1 MVDSAG
7 GQGETHTHTREHRLS
22 VRQLLVKFTESC
34 ICISASGR
42 MHMQMATMLIVIKG
56 HLRRRFSR
64 LLTRSRSPSTL
75 FCSLSHRFSSRTP
88 ASPTRPP
95 PAFCTLSV
103 AALPL
108 SQSPRTAEHSRFCA
122 NELPSELASRL
133 RCPSDTRKRPRQRRV
148 NVGLMAPS

>member
-1 MVDSAG
+1 M
-7 GQGETHTHTREHRLS
+7 RR
-22 VRQLLVKFTESC
+22 LLVKFTESR

-56 HLRRRFSR
+56 HLRRRFAR
-64 LLTRSRSPSTL
+64 LLTCSRSPSTL
-75 FCSLSHRFSSRTP
+75 FRSLSPRFSSLAP

-95 PAFCTLSV
+95 PVFCTLSV

-108 SQSPRTAEHSRFCA
+108 SQSPRTAEHRRFSPRRA
-122 NELPSELASRL
+122 NSLRGELASRL
-133 RCPSDTRKRPRQRRV
+133 RSPGDTRKRPRQRRV